1 MNQSVAEV
9 ARMAMASYKALE
21 SFTAT
26 EIITAGP
33 IRVEAR
39 VRYRKPGMITV
50 EYRHYEDPLTAF
62 EERYAGGAEF
72 VATELTGMQFVHDGH
87 VTWIYDAK
95 NNVVIR
101 KPGRTLYSPLRGV
114 SAIAE
119 IGFMRD
125 LTRDFLLRD
134 GGAETI
140 HGRSA
145 LLLAMKPKVRQRS
158 FLLKEEIF
166 PMKKVTV
173 ALDRETFFPL
183 RIVFHP
189 VESSVLFYLVGPS
202 TPITIEYKDLL
213 FDKVDEAR
221 FAFTPPEGTRLF
233 TEVTLTQEAFAGKV
247 SFDVPLQAL
256 REQTGYE
263 LYGDRVTLTL
273 CEENDRAYAYL
284 TLVPPDAAKS
294 NRGSRALSLRVGNY
308 LSLNM
313 NRRRALLAEQ
323 GEPVA
328 LAGIDAKLL
337 DRGRLLKEDLPT
349 GDLPTGDFPEGM
361 ERSIIEIGW
370 ERDGVYWFLLG
381 EGLEKEDLIDA
392 AKTLAHP
399 PAEETI
405 EEESP

>member
-1 MNQSVAEV
+1 MTQSITEI
-9 ARMAMASYKALE
+9 ARAAMTSYEALE

-26 EIITAGP
+26 EIITAGS

-72 VATELTGMQFVHDGH
+72 VAAELTGMQFIHDGH

-95 NNVVIR
+95 NNVVIH
-101 KPGRTLYSPLRGV
+101 KLGQTLYSPLRGAN
-114 SAIAE
+114 AIAE
-119 IGFMRD
+119 IGFLRD

-134 GGAETI
+134 GGAEMI
-140 HGRSA
+140 HDRSA
-145 LLLAMKPKVRQRS
+145 HLLEMKPKVRQRS
-158 FLLKEEIF
+158 LLLKEEIF
-166 PMKKVTV
+166 PMKKATV
-173 ALDRETFFPL
+173 ALDQETFFPL

-189 VESSVLFYLVGPS
+189 VEPSSLFYLVGPS
-202 TPITIEYKDLL
+202 TPITIEYKDFL
-213 FDKVDEAR
+213 FGVVDEVR

-233 TEVTLTQEAFAGKV
+233 TETTLTQEAFAEKV

-256 REQTGYE
+256 REQIGYE
-263 LYGDRVTLTL
+263 LYGDRVTLAL

-284 TLVPPDAAKS
+284 TLIPLGDVKS
-294 NRGSRALSLRVGNY
+294 NSRSRALSLRVGNY

-323 GEPVA
+323 GEPIA
-328 LAGIDAKLL
+328 LGEVDAKLL

-349 GDLPTGDFPEGM
+349 GDLPEGM
-361 ERSIIEIGW
+361 ERLVIEIGW
-370 ERDGVYWFLLG
+370 EQDGVYWFLLG
-381 EGLEKEDLIDA
+381 EGLEKEDLIGV
-392 AKTLAHP
+392 AKILANP
-399 PAEETI
+399 PVEEPIKEET
-405 EEESP
+405 P

>member
-1 MNQSVAEV
+1 M
-9 ARMAMASYKALE
+9 MSYEALE

-26 EIITAGP
+26 EIVTAGS

-72 VATELTGMQFVHDGH
+72 VATELTGMQFIHDGH

-95 NNVVIR
+95 NNVVIH

-119 IGFMRD
+119 IGFLHD

-134 GGAETI
+134 GGAEMI
-140 HGRSA
+140 HGRSD
-145 LLLAMKPKVRQRS
+145 LLLEIKPKKRQRS

-173 ALDRETFFPL
+173 ALDQETFFPL

-221 FAFTPPEGTRLF
+221 FAFTPPEGARVF
-233 TEVTLTQEAFAGKV
+233 TEATLTQEAFADKV

-256 REQTGYE
+256 REQTGYK
-263 LYGDRVTLTL
+263 LYGNRVMLTL

-284 TLVPPDAAKS
+284 TLVPPDEGKGNS
-294 NRGSRALSLRVGNY
+294 RSRALSLRVGNY

-328 LAGIDAKLL
+328 LEGIDAKFL

-349 GDLPTGDFPEGM
+349 GDTSAGDLPEGM

-370 ERDGVYWFLLG
+370 EQDGVYWFLLG

-399 PAEETI
+399 PTEEPIKEETL
-405 EEESP
+405 

>member
-1 MNQSVAEV
+1 MTQSVAEV
-9 ARMAMASYKALE
+9 ARAAMTSYEALE

-26 EIITAGP
+26 EIITAGS

-72 VATELTGMQFVHDGH
+72 IAAELTGMQFVHDGH

-101 KPGRTLYSPLRGV
+101 KPSQILYSPLRGA

-119 IGFMRD
+119 IGFLHD

-145 LLLAMKPKVRQRS
+145 LLLEMKPKVRQRS
-158 FLLKEEIF
+158 LLLKEEIF

-173 ALDRETFFPL
+173 ALDQETFFPL

-221 FAFTPPEGTRLF
+221 FAFTPTEGTRVF
-233 TEVTLTQEAFAGKV
+233 TEATLTQEAFAEKV

-284 TLVPPDAAKS
+284 TLVPPGDAKS

-313 NRRRALLAEQ
+313 NRRRSLLAEQ

-328 LAGIDAKLL
+328 LGEVDAKLL
-337 DRGRLLKEDLPT
+337 DRGRLLKEDLST
-349 GDLPTGDFPEGM
+349 GDLPEGM

-370 ERDGVYWFLLG
+370 EQDGVYWFLLG
-381 EGLEKEDLIDA
+381 EGLEKEALIDA

-399 PAEETI
+399 PAEGPIKGET
-405 EEESP
+405 P

>member
-1 MNQSVAEV
+1 MTQSVVEI
-9 ARMAMASYKALE
+9 ARAAMTSYEALE
-21 SFTAT
+21 SYTAT
-26 EIITAGP
+26 EIITAGS

-50 EYRHYEDPLTAF
+50 AYQHYEDPLTAF
-62 EERYAGGAEF
+62 EERYAGSAEF
-72 VATELTGMQFVHDGH
+72 IAAELTGLQFVHDGH

-101 KPGRTLYSPLRGV
+101 KPGRTLYSPLRGT

-119 IGFMRD
+119 IGFLHD

-145 LLLAMKPKVRQRS
+145 LLLGMKPKVRQRS
-158 FLLKEEIF
+158 LLLKEEIF
-166 PMKKVTV
+166 SMKQVTL
-173 ALDRETFFPL
+173 ALDQETFFPL

-189 VESSVLFYLVGPS
+189 VEPSVLFYLVGPS
-202 TPITIEYKDLL
+202 IPITIEYKDLL

-221 FAFTPPEGTRLF
+221 FAFTPPEGTRVF
-233 TEVTLTQEAFAGKV
+233 TEETLTQEAFADKV

-256 REQTGYE
+256 SEQTGYA

-273 CEENDRAYAYL
+273 CAENDRAYAYL
-284 TLVPPDAAKS
+284 TLVPPSDAES
-294 NRGSRALSLRVGNY
+294 SRGSRALSLRVGNY

-328 LAGIDAKLL
+328 LEGIDAKFL

-349 GDLPTGDFPEGM
+349 GDLPEGM

-370 ERDGVYWFLLG
+370 EQDGVYWFLLG
-381 EGLEKEDLIDA
+381 EGLEKETLIDA

-399 PAEETI
+399 PAEGPIKGET
-405 EEESP
+405 P